1 MPETVASP
9 IGYRAMLR
17 FLLSGLLLAA
27 TSTSVAGDFDARVA
41 RANAA
46 VATRAG
52 YAYDLA
58 LVPAVHAATLPC
70 VPRGRAKA
78 RRADVFTAVARV
90 APDGRVYDVAVRP
103 ETPLSRCFAKQ
114 LGARR
119 LQAPPPGSGN
129 AGHPIVIAM
138 RDAF

>member
-1 MPETVASP
+1 MP
-9 IGYRAMLR
+9 R
-17 FLLSGLLLAA
+17 FVLSLLLAA
-27 TSTSVAGDFDARVA
+27 ASAPALAGDFDARVA
-41 RANAA
+41 RANQAA
-46 VATRAG
+46 ATRAG

-78 RRADVFTAVARV
+78 KRSDVFTAVARV
-90 APDGRVYDVAVRP
+90 APDGRVFDVAVRP
-103 ETPLSRCFAKQ
+103 ETPLSRCFARE

-119 LQAPPPGSGN
+119 LQPPPPGSGR
-129 AGHPIVIAM
+129 AGHPIAIAM

>member
-1 MPETVASP
+1 MP
-9 IGYRAMLR
+9 R
-17 FLLSGLLLAA
+17 FVFPLLLVAVSAPAA
-27 TSTSVAGDFDARVA
+27 AGDFDARVA

-46 VATRAG
+46 AATRAG

-58 LVPAVHAATLPC
+58 LAPAVHAATLPC

-78 RRADVFTAVARV
+78 KRSEVFTAVARV
-90 APDGRVYDVAVRP
+90 APDGHVYDVAVRP